1 MLMFDGITE
10 KQKEVV
16 DYILTK
22 IMQDGLLPGDKLDTE
37 IAIAKNIGITRATVR
52 EATRILIEQQRIYR
66 VKGSGLFVGSIG
78 KSNHS
83 GRFHA
88 LSPFDYQAHKKGH
101 KAVRKVLTAS
111 IIKVPGPDMAQA
123 LRIKNSDQIYKIVR
137 LMCFDDI
144 PVALE
149 YIHLPVSLFSSME
162 FGRLEISKY
171 SYIEQITGKK
181 IQRRDQQLNA
191 INVTDGE
198 QLRLLNFN
206 ANEAALEIN
215 ETVYLDDGMPCEVNI
230 AIINTKLLQ
239 LRQNTERG

>member
-1 MLMFDGITE
+1 MVDGITE

-16 DYILTK
+16 DYILQK
-22 IMQDGLLPGDKLDTE
+22 IKDEGLLPGDKLDTE

-88 LSPFDYQAHKKGH
+88 LSPFDYQAQKKGY
-101 KAVRKVLTAS
+101 KGIRKVITAS
-111 IIKVPGPDMAQA
+111 IIKVPSADMAQA
-123 LRIKNSDQIYKIVR
+123 LRIKNSDQVYKIVR

-149 YIHLPVSLFSSME
+149 QCHLPVSMFSSME
-162 FGRLEISKY
+162 FSKLEISKY

-181 IQRRDQQLNA
+181 VQRRDQHLNA
-191 INVTDGE
+191 INLTNPE
-198 QLRLLNFN
+198 QINLLKLKEND
-206 ANEAALEIN
+206 AVLEIA
-215 ETVYLDDGMPCEVNI
+215 ETVYLDDGSPCEVNI
-230 AIINTKLLQ
+230 ALINTHLLQ
-239 LRQNTERG
+239 LRQNTERN